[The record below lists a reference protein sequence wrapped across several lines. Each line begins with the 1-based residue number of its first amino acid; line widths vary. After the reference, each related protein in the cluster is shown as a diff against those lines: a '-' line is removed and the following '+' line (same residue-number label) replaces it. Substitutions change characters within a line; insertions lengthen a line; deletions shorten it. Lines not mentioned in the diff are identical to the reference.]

1 MSPCTRAGAEVER
14 RPALRRRRGP
24 RGVDEAS
31 CDDVRSH
38 LLEPMLD
45 PALVSLETL
54 AQPVELWPVGRQP
67 DAEHRDTR
75 WAAPRQV
82 GSSRATAAWLRA
94 PAVCNRARPP
104 VDLARVRHD
113 DAREEQAADD
123 DVLVLGRDH
132 VGRHRGLQRA
142 ENGDGQ
148 DDADDRAT
156 AAEDR
161 DAAEQDDR
169 HHEQLDADPGVVA
182 GRRRSASRAHRQG
195 RTSSPRGRRA
205 RT

>member
-1 MSPCTRAGAEVER
+1 MTTFYLP
-14 RPALRRRRGP
+14 
-24 RGVDEAS
+24 
-31 CDDVRSH
+31 
-38 LLEPMLD
+38 EPMLD

-54 AQPVELWPVGRQP
+54 AQPVELWPVRRQP

-75 WAAPRQV
+75 RSPRLTTPL
-82 GSSRATAAWLRA
+82 RARRRVWRRA
-94 PAVCNRARPP
+94 PAVCNRARAP

-113 DAREEQAADD
+113 DAREEERSDD

-148 DDADDRAT
+148 DDADDRAA

-169 HHEQLDADPGVVA
+169 HHEQLEPILS
-182 GRRRSASRAHRQG
+182 RSGPTQSGASSTPARPHIIPE
-195 RTSSPRGRRA
+195 RTKMNLIRLTRIPE
-205 RT
+205 